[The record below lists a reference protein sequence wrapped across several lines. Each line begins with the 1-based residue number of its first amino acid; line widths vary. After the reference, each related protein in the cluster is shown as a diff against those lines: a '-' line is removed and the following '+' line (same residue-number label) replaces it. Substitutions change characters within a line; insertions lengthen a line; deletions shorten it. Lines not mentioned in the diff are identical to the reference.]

1 MSRRAGRFAA
11 GAALALLC
19 AGAGAADVTQTR
31 IESSTAA
38 PTTAANTSA
47 ESLATTRS
55 RAKEWGI
62 AEAEWARY
70 QELMTGIRGSLS
82 VPGISPVEVLG
93 IHARNDEE
101 RRHYAELWARL
112 RHEDAERVLAFERAY
127 QEASRRLFTEPAIDH
142 ARLEAFR
149 AKSGKPAPVAG
160 TVLQS
165 GDRILLFA
173 LPGCKGCDAATG
185 LALSTLRQ
193 RQDVGLD
200 VYVLG
205 TDGNDAKVR
214 EWAQTH
220 GIDPELVKGR
230 RVTLNHDAG
239 TLKKLSGRGVVPY
252 AALRRGDRLMPYP
265 ELTAQ

>member
-1 MSRRAGRFAA
+1 MSRRAGHIVA
-11 GAALALLC
+11 GVALTLLC
-19 AGAGAADVTQTR
+19 AGAGAADVSQTR
-31 IESSTAA
+31 LESSTAA
-38 PTTAANTSA
+38 PTPA
-47 ESLATTRS
+47 EPLATTRS

-62 AEAEWARY
+62 SEAEWARY

-93 IHARNDEE
+93 IHARNDDE
-101 RRHYAELWARL
+101 RRRYAELWARL
-112 RHEDAERVLAFERAY
+112 RHEDAARVLAFERAY
-127 QEASRRLFTEPAIDH
+127 QEAARRLYPGPAIDH

-173 LPGCKGCDAATG
+173 LPGCQGCNAATG

-239 TLKKLSGRGVVPY
+239 TLRKLSGRGVVPY